1 MSNSAALWA
10 IALQAPLSMEFTQAR
25 SALGRPRGMGWRGRR
40 EQGSGWGAHVNPWLI
55 HANVWQKPL
64 QYCKVISLQ
73 LIKISGEKK
82 ILEWVAM
89 PFFRGSSQ
97 SKDQTQVSCI
107 AGRFFTVEPLG
118 KPHMCERVC
127 VCMCV
132 YVLFQ
137 IFFPYKLLQNIE
149 YNSLCYTVGPYCLF
163 ILYIVVYLLLLSHE
177 VYSLLLQLS

>member
-1 MSNSAALWA
+1 MLF
-10 IALQAPLSMEFTQAR
+10 EFQLH
-25 SALGRPRGMGWRGRR
+25 SSDSDMG
-40 EQGSGWGAHVNPWLI
+40 VC
-55 HANVWQKPL
+55 V
-64 QYCKVISLQ
+64 C
-73 LIKISGEKK
+73 
-82 ILEWVAM
+82 
-89 PFFRGSSQ
+89 
-97 SKDQTQVSCI
+97 
-107 AGRFFTVEPLG
+107 
-118 KPHMCERVC
+118 VC